1 MSPTIG
7 SQLKQAREA
16 RGLTLEQAAHAT
28 RLRLHYLR
36 ALEED
41 QRDLLPSDVQGR
53 GFLRLYADYLG
64 VPIQPLLDAWKSN
77 QVVLPEP
84 TGTPLMEPAAEKL
97 SLAEPSAAS
106 SAAIPVVVPGEAP
119 ASPPAGA
126 APANPLLDHPAAPAT
141 TTAAAAAAAATTTTA
156 TTTTTAES
164 RQILM
169 QIGAELKRQ
178 RESLSLSLEDIEKHI
193 HVRRHYLKAI
203 EEGRFEA
210 VPSPV
215 QARGMLSNYASFL
228 NLDTEALLLR
238 FAEAL
243 QTRRT
248 ENLPADARQR
258 QSQKKPVSKTP
269 AWLRWVTPDLLVVST
284 LVIVLVV
291 VIIFSTLN
299 LSSIGTTPATQT
311 APSISDVLLTTTPLA
326 LPTSDVPPV
335 NATNASAAL
344 PNDAGVP
351 TLTLAPLNTDPMQ
364 IVIIGLQRTY
374 LRVIVDGF
382 EVYAGRVIP
391 GNAYNFSGSE
401 QIELIVGNAA
411 GVQIFYNQSDLG
423 TLGIIGQV
431 VSFIFTPGEII
442 TPTPSYTAT
451 SPATPT
457 PTPTPTLTPTPGATP
472 TVTQFVP

>member
-7 SQLKQAREA
+7 AQLKQAREA

-41 QRDLLPSDVQGR
+41 QREVLPSEVQGR
-53 GFLRLYADYLG
+53 GFLRLYADFLG
-64 VPIQPLLDAWKSN
+64 LPVQPLLDAWKTN
-77 QVVLPEP
+77 QVVIEALPPAKVEAPTVTEPVKEESVAPEVVIAPEP
-84 TGTPLMEPAAEKL
+84 P
-97 SLAEPSAAS
+97 
-106 SAAIPVVVPGEAP
+106 
-119 ASPPAGA
+119 PPAVINPPTTPRA
-126 APANPLLDHPAAPAT
+126 EIIAP
-141 TTAAAAAAAATTTTA
+141 
-156 TTTTTAES
+156 TAES
-164 RQILM
+164 RQILQ
-169 QIGAELKRQ
+169 QIGAELKQQ
-178 RESLSLSLEDIEKHI
+178 REGLSLSLADIEKHI
-193 HVRRHYLKAI
+193 HVRQHYLKAL
-203 EEGRFEA
+203 EEGRFEV

-228 NLDTEALLLR
+228 NLDTENMLLR

-248 ENLPADARQR
+248 ENLPAAPQGR
-258 QSQKKPVSKTP
+258 SAAKPRAAKAPGWTRF
-269 AWLRWVTPDLLVVST
+269 LTPDLLIGGT

-291 VIIFSTLN
+291 VIIWSTMN
-299 LSSIGTTPATQT
+299 ISAIGTTPATQT

-326 LPTSDVPPV
+326 LPTSDLPV
-335 NATNASAAL
+335 TESTGISPEMPGDAT
-344 PNDAGVP
+344 VP

-364 IVIIGLQRTY
+364 IVVIGLQRTY
-374 LRVIVDGF
+374 LKVTVDGA
-382 EVYAGRVIP
+382 EVFSGRVVP

-401 QIELIVGNAA
+401 QIELITGNAA

-423 TLGIIGQV
+423 TLGAIGQV
-431 VSFIFTPGEII
+431 VSFIFTPGEVI
-442 TPTPSYTAT
+442 TPTPSFTAT

>member
-7 SQLKQAREA
+7 AQLKQAREA

-41 QRDLLPSDVQGR
+41 QRDVLPSDVQGR
-53 GFLRLYADYLG
+53 GFLRLYADFLG
-64 VPIQPLLDAWKSN
+64 LPVQALLDAWKTN
-77 QVVLPEP
+77 QVVIEVPPPVKVEAPTVTEPVEEKATAPEP
-84 TGTPLMEPAAEKL
+84 ASEP
-97 SLAEPSAAS
+97 P
-106 SAAIPVVVPGEAP
+106 
-119 ASPPAGA
+119 PPAVI
-126 APANPLLDHPAAPAT
+126 NPPT
-141 TTAAAAAAAATTTTA
+141 TPRAETIVP
-156 TTTTTAES
+156 TAES
-164 RQILM
+164 RQILQ
-169 QIGAELKRQ
+169 QIGAELKLQ
-178 RESLSLSLEDIEKHI
+178 REGLSLSLEDIEKHI
-193 HVRRHYLKAI
+193 HVRQHYLKAL

-228 NLDTEALLLR
+228 NLDTENMLLR

-248 ENLPADARQR
+248 ENLPAAPQGRGAAKSR
-258 QSQKKPVSKTP
+258 TTKAPSWTRF
-269 AWLRWVTPDLLVVST
+269 LTPDLLIGGT

-291 VIIFSTLN
+291 VIIWSAMN
-299 LSSIGTTPATQT
+299 ISAIGTTPATQT

-326 LPTSDVPPV
+326 LPTSDLPV
-335 NATNASAAL
+335 TESTSISPDLPGEAT
-344 PNDAGVP
+344 VP

-364 IVIIGLQRTY
+364 IVVIGLQRTY
-374 LRVIVDGF
+374 LKVTVDGA
-382 EVYAGRVIP
+382 EVFSGRVVP

-401 QIELIVGNAA
+401 QIELIAGNAA

-423 TLGIIGQV
+423 TLGAIGQV

-442 TPTPSYTAT
+442 TPTPSFTAT
-451 SPATPT
+451 SPA
-457 PTPTPTLTPTPGATP
+457 TPTPGATP

>member
-7 SQLKQAREA
+7 AQLKQAREA

-41 QRDLLPSDVQGR
+41 QRDVLPSDVQGR
-53 GFLRLYADYLG
+53 GFLRLYADFLG
-64 VPIQPLLDAWKSN
+64 LPVQALLDAWKTN
-77 QVVLPEP
+77 QVVIEVPPPVKVEAPTVTEPVEEKATAPEP
-84 TGTPLMEPAAEKL
+84 ASEP
-97 SLAEPSAAS
+97 P
-106 SAAIPVVVPGEAP
+106 
-119 ASPPAGA
+119 PPAVI
-126 APANPLLDHPAAPAT
+126 NPPT
-141 TTAAAAAAAATTTTA
+141 TPRAETIVP
-156 TTTTTAES
+156 TAES
-164 RQILM
+164 RQILQ
-169 QIGAELKRQ
+169 QIGAELKLQ
-178 RESLSLSLEDIEKHI
+178 REGLSLSLEDIEKHI
-193 HVRRHYLKAI
+193 HVRQHYLKAL

-228 NLDTEALLLR
+228 NLDTENMLLR

-248 ENLPADARQR
+248 ENLPAAPQGRGAAKSR
-258 QSQKKPVSKTP
+258 TTKAPSWTRF
-269 AWLRWVTPDLLVVST
+269 LTPDLLIGGT

-291 VIIFSTLN
+291 VIIWSAMN
-299 LSSIGTTPATQT
+299 ISAIGTTPATQT

-326 LPTSDVPPV
+326 LPTSDLPV
-335 NATNASAAL
+335 TESTSISPDLPGEAT
-344 PNDAGVP
+344 VP

-364 IVIIGLQRTY
+364 IVVIGLQRTY
-374 LRVIVDGF
+374 LKVTVDGA
-382 EVYAGRVIP
+382 EVFSGRVVP

-401 QIELIVGNAA
+401 QIELIAGNAA

-423 TLGIIGQV
+423 TLGAIGQV

-442 TPTPSYTAT
+442 TPTPSFTAT